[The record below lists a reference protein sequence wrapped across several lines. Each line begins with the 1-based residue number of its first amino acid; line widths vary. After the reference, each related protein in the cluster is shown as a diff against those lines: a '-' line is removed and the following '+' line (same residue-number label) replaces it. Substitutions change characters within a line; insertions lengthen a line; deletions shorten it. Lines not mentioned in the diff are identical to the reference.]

1 VCGIGG
7 IGMFDKLN
15 LQFFSEDDPQDQQIN
30 PQDEQQ
36 DQQIESK
43 KIEMLRKNC
52 KNGLKVKPTK
62 SLKKL

>member
-43 KIEMLRKNC
+43 KIEMLRKNY
-52 KNGLKVKPTK
+52 G
-62 SLKKL
+62 SGF